1 MFYYVL
7 MNKNDKRVKTHIQ
20 KLYLFRSK
28 IPANL
33 TTKKVKKVWQE
44 DISQR
49 DIPLLIDVNRE
60 EIDRKIGIA
69 KESLKWILFK
79 PWVKFVG
86 ISGSVGS
93 EFAKEEDDIDL
104 FIVVKN
110 DRVWIYR
117 LYIYLRNFF
126 RRKVRAKGKRD
137 VQDKL
142 CLNFLVE
149 QRALRLEEDIFILN
163 ELLYLKPIYNKK
175 YLKIIFL
182 NNEWLADKYFVSREF
197 LNRNGL
203 KVGDVKELTERNYFL
218 LVFNFIAFTMQV
230 IFMLL
235 MRHEP
240 DLERLWNG
248 FKEGKIEFYP
258 EEFKSKKIEDA
269 RIH

>member
-1 MFYYVL
+1 MT
-7 MNKNDKRVKTHIQ
+7 KNDKRVRACIQ
-20 KLYLFRSK
+20 KLYSFRSK

-33 TTKKVKKVWQE
+33 TVSKVKEVWRENVQQE
-44 DISQR
+44 EFS
-49 DIPLLIDVNRE
+49 LLIDVNNQ
-60 EIDRKIGIA
+60 DVKRKTDIA
-69 KESLKWILFK
+69 KKSLKWVVFK

-93 EFAKEEDDIDL
+93 EFVDTQDDIDL

-117 LYIYLRNFF
+117 LYIYLRNLF
-126 RRKVRAKGKRD
+126 RRKIRAKGRRD
-137 VQDKL
+137 VKDKL
-142 CLNFLVE
+142 CLNFLIE
-149 QRALRLEEDIFILN
+149 QRALKLEEDVFILN

-182 NNEWLADKYFVSREF
+182 NNQWLADKYLVSRDF

-203 KVGDVKELTERNYFL
+203 KIGDVKELTERNYFL
-218 LVFNFIAFTMQV
+218 FIFNFIAFTIQV

-240 DLERLWNG
+240 DLERLWRG
-248 FKEGKIEFYP
+248 FREGRIEFYP
-258 EEFKSKKIEDA
+258 KDFRKRKIEEA
-269 RIH
+269 RNR

>member
-1 MFYYVL
+1 
-7 MNKNDKRVKTHIQ
+7 MNKNDERVKTYIK
-20 KLYLFRSK
+20 KLYFFRSK

-33 TTKKVKKVWQE
+33 TAEKVKKVWQE
-44 DISQR
+44 DISQE
-49 DIPLLIDVNRE
+49 DIPLLIDVNRGE
-60 EIDRKIGIA
+60 MDRKIEIA
-69 KESLKWILFK
+69 KRSLKWIVFK

-93 EFAKEEDDIDL
+93 EFAKENDDIDL

-110 DRVWIYR
+110 DRVWVYR
-117 LYIYLRNFF
+117 LYIYLRNLF
-126 RRKVRAKGKRD
+126 RHRIRAKGKRE
-137 VQDKL
+137 VKDKL

-149 QRALRLEEDIFILN
+149 QRALKLEEDIFILN

-218 LVFNFIAFTMQV
+218 LVFNFIAFTIQV
-230 IFMLL
+230 VFMLL
-235 MRHEP
+235 MQHDP
-240 DLERLWNG
+240 DLERLWKG
-248 FKEGKIEFYP
+248 FKGGRIEFYP
-258 EEFKSKKIEDA
+258 EEFKSRKIREA
-269 RIH
+269 KIH